1 MPQPSP
7 HLLRSIEA
15 IEVPSGTPVMI
26 PEGTEIVVTQ
36 SLGDSHTIHTPGP
49 GGLYR
54 VQPDDADALG
64 FPKFVRADRSQLPFS
79 DDLVWEELRNVYD
92 PEIPVNIVDLGLV
105 YGVSSKHAN
114 DIAGKEVHVAMT
126 LTAPGC
132 GMGPVLAAEARQRI
146 AHLPGVARANVELV
160 WDPPWNPERIS
171 GDGKRKLGID

>member
-1 MPQPSP
+1 
-7 HLLRSIEA
+7 
-15 IEVPSGTPVMI
+15 
-26 PEGTEIVVTQ
+26 
-36 SLGDSHTIHTPGP
+36 
-49 GGLYR
+49 
-54 VQPDDADALG
+54 
-64 FPKFVRADRSQLPFS
+64 
-79 DDLVWEELRNVYD
+79 
-92 PEIPVNIVDLGLV
+92 LV
-105 YGVSSKHAN
+105 YGVSSNDAN